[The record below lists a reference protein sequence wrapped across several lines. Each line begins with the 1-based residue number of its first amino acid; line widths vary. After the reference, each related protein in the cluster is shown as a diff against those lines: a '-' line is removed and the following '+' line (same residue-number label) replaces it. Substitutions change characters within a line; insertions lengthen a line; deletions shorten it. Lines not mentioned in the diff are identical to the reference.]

1 MIQLNIISGKKAGT
15 QAVARHF
22 PFGIGRAPENDL
34 QLEDD
39 GIWDHHL
46 VLEFRKSEGFAL
58 TVDPN
63 AISTVNGENVQTRI
77 LRNGDQI
84 TLGSARL
91 QFWLAPARQ
100 RGLRFREGFVWALIA
115 LVTLGQLGLI
125 YWLIH

>member
-58 TVDPN
+58 TVDPH

-100 RGLRFREGFVWALIA
+100 RGLRFREGFVWALIV

-125 YWLIH
+125 YWLIR